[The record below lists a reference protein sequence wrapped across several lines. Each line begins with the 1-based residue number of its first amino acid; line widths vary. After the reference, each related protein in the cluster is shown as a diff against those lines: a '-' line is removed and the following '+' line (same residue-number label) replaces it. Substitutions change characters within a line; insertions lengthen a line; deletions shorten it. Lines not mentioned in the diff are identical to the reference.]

1 MRHILII
8 GNSAAGIAAAESL
21 RERDKEARVTIV
33 SDEPYASAYER
44 FRLLGFLEGKVK
56 ERDLYFRTGD
66 FYRNNRFELLSS
78 REVAELNLN
87 KKKAVFKDREFI
99 EFDELVIATGR
110 KVALPAVKGVQK
122 EGVVAVNGLKDVKF
136 ILENLPIAHTVILI
150 GSDPACLEIARMLGA
165 KKVDLKVFGD
175 FPEPP
180 AGIEVVGDHA
190 ITEIIGESEARAV
203 RLSNQKVLGA
213 SLVIVTAPRVP
224 QVKFLEGTEV
234 QVEDGI
240 LVDECGRTNIPFV
253 YAAGDVCRIPGQ
265 EKIFGWESA
274 RHEGRVVGCQI

>member
-1 MRHILII
+1 MRHIVII
-8 GNSAAGIAAAESL
+8 GNSAAGIAAAEAL

-33 SDEPYASAYER
+33 SDESYASAYER

-56 ERDLYFRTGD
+56 ERDLHYRSGD
-66 FYRNNRFELLSS
+66 FYKNNRIDLLTS
-78 REVAELNLN
+78 REVVELNLN

-110 KVALPAVKGVQK
+110 KVALPAVKGTQK
-122 EGVVAVNGLKDVKF
+122 EGVVAVNGLKDIKF

-150 GSDPACLEIARMLGA
+150 GSDPVCLEIVRMLWA
-165 KKVDLKVFGD
+165 RKVDLRVFGD
-175 FPEPP
+175 IPEPP
-180 AGIEVVGDHA
+180 AGVEVIRDHV

-203 RLSNQKVLGA
+203 RLSNQKVIGA

-240 LVDECGRTNIPFV
+240 LVDAQGRTNVPSVF
-253 YAAGDVCRIPGQ
+253 AAGDVCRIPGQ
-265 EKIFGWESA
+265 EKMSGWESA
-274 RHEGRVVGCQI
+274 REEGRAVGCQI